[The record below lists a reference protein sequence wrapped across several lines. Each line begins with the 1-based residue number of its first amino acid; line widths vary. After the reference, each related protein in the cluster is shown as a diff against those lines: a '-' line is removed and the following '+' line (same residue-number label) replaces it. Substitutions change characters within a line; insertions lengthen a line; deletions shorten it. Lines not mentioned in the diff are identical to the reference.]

1 MGLGPP
7 IFQLYMKP
15 TVSSSYNPLRY
26 LVLIAT
32 VAILAVT
39 ATVQPVCST
48 EKLDGETEED
58 VSSYRIKVRRLQKV
72 ISRQETRI
80 EEAKT
85 EERNILSELEG
96 LDKKLVSQQKK
107 LEELEAKIE
116 TQQKL
121 IDKEELSLLQISIK
135 KGSVEEH
142 LMKRINAY
150 YTMGDIGF
158 INVTFST
165 KRFPELLTFHDAFDR
180 LLKYDQEVLKDYQ
193 TALQGVVRVKKAL
206 DLEKTV
212 LEDFLQQT
220 TLETERLED
229 IKTEK
234 NRILAHIR
242 TQNILHQQAIQEM
255 LQASEEL
262 SKSILEIKSKRQ
274 QSDNGF
280 LVRKGKLA
288 PPIAG
293 GTLTTLFHQEK
304 LNKLGV
310 SRKSQGIELQAPDGT
325 KVSAIY
331 DGEVIFS
338 GYLRGYGNTI
348 IIHHGFQYYSL
359 TARVENTLVTKGQK
373 LAKGTEIGTVG
384 AAATLFDEGL
394 YFEIRH
400 GQESL
405 DPLMWLDRSLLSPAI
420 VNQR

>member
-1 MGLGPP
+1 
-7 IFQLYMKP
+7 MKP
-15 TVSSSYNPLRY
+15 TTSSTHRPFLK
-26 LVLIAT
+26 VLIIV
-32 VAILAVT
+32 VAALFV
-39 ATVQPVCST
+39 VQSGAQQVLSA
-48 EKLDGETEED
+48 EKTDDDTED

-72 ISRQETRI
+72 ISRQENKI
-80 EEAKT
+80 EEARK

-96 LDKKLVSQQKK
+96 LDKKLTTQQKK
-107 LEELEAKIE
+107 LEELHDKIKN
-116 TQQKL
+116 QQEL
-121 IDKEELSLLQISIK
+121 IDKQEFSLLQIRIK

-180 LLKYDQEVLKDYQ
+180 LLKYDQDVLKDYQ
-193 TALQGVVRVKKAL
+193 TALQDILRGKKAL

-220 TLETERLED
+220 TLEKERLED
-229 IKTEK
+229 IKNDK
-234 NRILAHIR
+234 NRLLTHIR
-242 TQNILHQQAIQEM
+242 TQNILHQKAINEM

-262 SKSILEIKSKRQ
+262 SKSILEIKSKNQRN
-274 QSDNGF
+274 DNRF
-280 LVRKGKLA
+280 LATKGKL
-288 PPIAG
+288 PPPVE
-293 GTLTTLFHQEK
+293 GTLATLFHQEK
-304 LNKLGV
+304 VNRLGV

-325 KVSAIY
+325 KVLAIH

-359 TARVENTLVTKGQK
+359 TARVENALATKGQK
-373 LAKGTEIGTVG
+373 LTKGMEIGTVG

-400 GQESL
+400 GQQSL
-405 DPLMWLDRSLLSPAI
+405 DPLSWLDRSLLSPAI
-420 VNQR
+420 KN